1 MTTNSDKQEKS
12 AHSVGR
18 GEFPFVFMSVS
29 HTRPHWD
36 VPGLGMYVGRKK
48 SPGGGGFS
56 FVYESAGRTVSELTT
71 GMQTPFLH
79 RLKQDV

>member
-36 VPGLGMYVGRKK
+36 VPGQGTYVGRRK
-48 SPGGGGFS
+48 SPGGGALALCMKVQEGQL
-56 FVYESAGRTVSELTT
+56 VN
-71 GMQTPFLH
+71 
-79 RLKQDV
+79 